1 MSCKKK
7 DNKKK
12 LFKTVW
18 HNEIRDI
25 TAKLLSQVCKDV
37 GEERSLVKLIGEEEP
52 MRRTAKKTKLD

>member
-1 MSCKKK
+1 M
-7 DNKKK
+7 
-12 LFKTVW
+12 W
-18 HNEIRDI
+18 HNEIRDV